1 MTPTLPETFE
11 IAGELGPIRGDIYG
25 ETDATKGVLICHGF
39 KGFARWGFFPHLGW
53 RIAAAGMNAIAFD
66 FSGSGMGED
75 REAATEEDRFT
86 RNTFSAE
93 LKDLDKVI
101 AFARTKKLVGG
112 RHGLFGHSRG
122 GGVAILRAAMD
133 PDVGALVTWAS
144 VSHVRRW
151 GKAESDAWRQKGYTE
166 IANSRTGQVMK
177 LGTAL
182 LDDVDKN
189 ESGSLNI
196 EAAAKKI
203 TAPWLIFH
211 GAADETVDQAEANS
225 LHEWSGHSKLKV
237 LPTNHTFDAR
247 HPLLEVSPS
256 LEQATAETVLFFSA
270 NLLA

>member
-1 MTPTLPETFE
+1 MTTTLPETFE
-11 IAGELGPIRGDIYG
+11 IAGELGPIRGDIYRDTAAR
-25 ETDATKGVLICHGF
+25 EGVIICHGF
-39 KGFARWGFFPHLGW
+39 KGFARWGFFPFLAR

-75 REAATEEDRFT
+75 RETATQEDLFT
-86 RNTFSAE
+86 KNNFSAE
-93 LKDLDKVI
+93 LKDLDSVI
-101 AFARTKKLVGG
+101 TFARKKQLLGE

-122 GGVAILRAAMD
+122 GGVAILRAATD

-144 VSHVRRW
+144 VAHVKRW
-151 GKAESDAWRQKGYTE
+151 DKAEADAWRQRGYTE

-182 LDDVDKN
+182 LDDVEAN
-189 ESGSLNI
+189 ERGSLDI

-211 GAADETVDQAEANS
+211 GAADETVDQDEAKR
-225 LHEWSGHSKLKV
+225 LHEWSGHSKLNI
-237 LPTNHTFDAR
+237 LPSNHAFEAR

-256 LEQATAETVLFFSA
+256 LEEATAETVLFFSA
-270 NLLA
+270 NLLV